1 MIHNLDQM
9 TSTLNN
15 SKLFSSRISI
25 NKSSV
30 KNLENI
36 VRRLYRYFSHTYY
49 HHQETFYEFE
59 KEMHLCERFTEYIK
73 QYEMMSSKFMII
85 PHEVFK

>member
-36 VRRLYRYFSHTYY
+36 VSRLYRYFSHTYY
-49 HHQETFYEFE
+49 HHQEVFYEFE

-73 QYEMMSSKFMII
+73 QFEMMSSKFMII
-85 PHEVFK
+85 PPEAFK